1 MSVFYVQCMVLG
13 GGDNE
18 GYVLINKTINILGD
32 GGTHL

>member
-18 GYVLINKTINILGD
+18 GYVLIKKKNTLGD